1 MQFIICLYYFTCVIE
16 YVHCNYFIKR
26 FRGLLVF
33 VPDLY
38 EIILLGDRGTSV

>member
-26 FRGLLVF
+26 FRGAVSVRAGP
-33 VPDLY
+33 VPNY
-38 EIILLGDRGTSV
+38 TAW